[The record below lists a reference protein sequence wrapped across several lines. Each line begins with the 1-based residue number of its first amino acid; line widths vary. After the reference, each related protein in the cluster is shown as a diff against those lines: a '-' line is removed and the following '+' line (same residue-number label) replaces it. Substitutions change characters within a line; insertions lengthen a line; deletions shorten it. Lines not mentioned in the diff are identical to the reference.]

1 MTTYRPRSVQRGT
14 GDRWTRID
22 ARFGGAEIPTQR
34 QRVLLVENDENT
46 RRGLQRV
53 LTADG
58 YEVDEAETC
67 RAALDRLRIG
77 RPEAVIA
84 SCRLPDGSALD
95 LVSHIKAGAT
105 GTPCIVLAEEA
116 ALDVA
121 VQALQEGADQFL
133 MKPVNRPALLLV
145 LQRALDNQRDRRRRL
160 REESLRAREP
170 VDPFLGD
177 SPAIRELAERARRVL
192 VGDRPVLIRGE
203 TGTGKGVLAAWLHG
217 RGPRSEEGFLDL
229 NCAGL
234 TRELLETELFG
245 HEKGAFT
252 GAIATKIGLLEAADK
267 GTLFLDEIG
276 DVDLQ
281 VQPKLLKVLE
291 EGRFRRLGDV
301 HDRQA
306 DVWLIAATHQDL
318 GKLVEQKRF
327 RSDLY
332 FRVSTISLQLPSL
345 RERTDDIPLLAE
357 HFLRRIS
364 GELGRQ
370 PASLSPAALRRLQSH
385 SWPGNIRELRN
396 VLERAVLLT
405 EASVLEP
412 NDLGFDFEL
421 KRRESR
427 PSGVVTLREAERSLI
442 ERVLGEEH
450 GNVGRAAERLGIS
463 RSSLYQRIQ
472 KHRIST
478 SRI

>member
-1 MTTYRPRSVQRGT
+1 M
-14 GDRWTRID
+14 
-22 ARFGGAEIPTQR
+22 
-34 QRVLLVENDENT
+34 
-46 RRGLQRV
+46 
-53 LTADG
+53 TADG

-67 RAALDRLRIG
+67 LAALDRLRTR
-77 RPEAVIA
+77 RPEAVIV

-95 LVSHIKAGAT
+95 LLSQAEAGNDER
-105 GTPCIVLAEEA
+105 PCFIVLSEPV
-116 ALDVA
+116 ALDLA
-121 VQALQEGADQFL
+121 VQALQVGADQFL
-133 MKPVNRPALLLV
+133 IKPVNRAALLLV
-145 LQRALDNQRDRRRRL
+145 LQRSLENRRNRRRRL
-160 REESLRAREP
+160 REESRRTQES
-170 VDPFLGD
+170 VDPFLGE
-177 SPAIRELAERARRVL
+177 SKAIRDLAEKARRVL
-192 VGDRPVLIRGE
+192 VGDRPVLVRGE
-203 TGTGKGVLAAWLHG
+203 TGTGKGVLAAWLHDH
-217 RGPRSEEGFLDL
+217 GPRREGSFLDL

-252 GAIATKIGLLEAADK
+252 GAIANKVGLLEAADK
-267 GTLFLDEIG
+267 GTVFLDEIG

-291 EGRFRRLGDV
+291 EGRFRRLGDLR
-301 HDRQA
+301 DRQT

-318 GKLVEQKRF
+318 AKLVEQKRF

-332 FRVSTISLQLPSL
+332 FRICTIPLHLPSL
-345 RERTDDIPLLAE
+345 RERTEDIPLLSE

-364 GELGRQ
+364 GELGR
-370 PASLSPAALRRLQSH
+370 PTANLSPAALGRLQAH

-405 EASVLEP
+405 GASTLEP
-412 NDLGFDFEL
+412 DDLGFDFEL
-421 KRRESR
+421 RRRETR
-427 PSGVVTLREAERSLI
+427 PSGGVTLREAERSLI
-442 ERVLGEEH
+442 ERILGEER